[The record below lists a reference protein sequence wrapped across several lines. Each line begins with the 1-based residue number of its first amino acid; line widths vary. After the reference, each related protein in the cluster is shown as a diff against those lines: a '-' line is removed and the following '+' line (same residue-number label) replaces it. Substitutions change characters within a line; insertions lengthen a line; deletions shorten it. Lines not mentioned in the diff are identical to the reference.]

1 MKKIYS
7 GIKQLFF
14 KQEATETLGFFRIAV
29 SGFALIQLFVLLPDW
44 MSFYGPKG
52 LLPWEIS
59 DALSTTQTPSLLF
72 ISNLL
77 QPLRITP
84 EATVY
89 IITTAYLISLIG
101 LLIGFKTRLM
111 GALAWL
117 MHIVL
122 NTTGHFTAY
131 GVETFT
137 HIALFYCTVLPVGC
151 CWSIDARNRPHKIP
165 GYLITLSVRIIQLH
179 LCIMYL
185 ACGIEKS
192 MGSQWWNG
200 EAIWIAMQQDQFHNV
215 NIDWMA
221 SVPIVP
227 NLLCWSTLVVE
238 SFYAA
243 AIFWGKTKKI
253 WLISIISMHAF
264 IGIFLGLQLFG
275 GLMIL
280 LNLAA
285 FGNHCFPNLFT
296 FNFPRLQT
304 VIQLFK
310 KHGILKTSIGV

>member
-7 GIKQLFF
+7 RISSLFF
-14 KQEATETLGFFRIAV
+14 KPEPAETLGFFRIAV
-29 SGFALIQLFVLLPDW
+29 SSFALIQLFVLLPDW
-44 MSFYGPKG
+44 MAFYGPKG

-77 QPLRITP
+77 APLHITP
-84 EATVY
+84 DETVY
-89 IITTAYLISLIG
+89 IVTVTYLFSLIG
-101 LLIGFKTRLM
+101 LLAGFKTRLM
-111 GALAWL
+111 GIVAWL
-117 MHIVL
+117 MHLII

-137 HIALFYCTVLPVGC
+137 HIGLFYCAVLPVGS
-151 CWSIDARNRPHKIP
+151 CWSMDASKEPHKIP
-165 GYLITLSVRIIQLH
+165 PYLITLSVRIIQLH

-192 MGSQWWNG
+192 LGAQWWNG
-200 EAIWIAMQQDQFHNV
+200 EAIWIAMQQDQFHHL

-221 SVPIVP
+221 AAPIVP
-227 NLLCWSTLVVE
+227 KLLCWSTLIVE
-238 SFYAA
+238 TLYPIT
-243 AIFWGKTKKI
+243 IFWSKTKKI
-253 WLISIISMHAF
+253 WLTAIISMHAF
-264 IGIFLGLQLFG
+264 IGIFLGLELFA

-285 FGNHCFPNLFT
+285 FGRYCFPNLF
-296 FNFPRLQT
+296 NFRFMRLQAF
-304 VIQLFK
+304 VSLFK
-310 KHGILKTSIGV
+310 MANFSKAAIRF